1 MLPKLDD
8 TAQNVVRFGS
18 ALEGKSHEGC
28 CVGDREKNQGC
39 DDEGQGSV
47 DGVSDLFVEV
57 GPAATAV
64 ERLLVGEGGGSLRE
78 SALLAADYTD
88 CGALRLAAVICV
100 FARRQSWGL

>member
-1 MLPKLDD
+1 MSAELVAAGLE
-8 TAQNVVRFGS
+8 VRMCPRCGT
-18 ALEGKSHEGC
+18 
-28 CVGDREKNQGC
+28 RIEKNQGC

-88 CGALRLAAVICV
+88 CGALRLAAVICG